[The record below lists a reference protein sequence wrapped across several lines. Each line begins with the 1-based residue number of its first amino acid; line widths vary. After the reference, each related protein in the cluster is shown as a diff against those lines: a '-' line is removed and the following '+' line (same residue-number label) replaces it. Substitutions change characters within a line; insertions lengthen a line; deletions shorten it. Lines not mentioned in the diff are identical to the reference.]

1 MGKIAVAPLVGAWI
15 EILIKAIASLTF
27 IASLP
32 LWERGLKCFIP
43 IIIFSDVGVAPLV
56 GAWIEILEDYTSKPY
71 GILSLPLWERGLK
84 SAASITELGEVVAP
98 LVGAWIEMGYIH
110 HQDGENM
117 VAPLVGAWIEI
128 ASNASG

>member
-1 MGKIAVAPLVGAWI
+1 MGKIA
-15 EILIKAIASLTF
+15 
-27 IASLP
+27 
-32 LWERGLKCFIP
+32 
-43 IIIFSDVGVAPLV
+43 VAPLV